1 MTAVTN
7 VVFDIGNV
15 LIRWDPK
22 LLYSRLFPDP
32 ALRDWFLSEV
42 CSPDWNLEMDRGRS
56 FAEGIA
62 EGIARHPEWAT
73 EIRAWDLRW
82 HEMVP
87 GAIEG
92 SVALLEA
99 LRAAGVATWA
109 ITNFS
114 SEKFA
119 ECLERFPFL
128 GGFRDT
134 VVSAHEK
141 LVKPDPAI
149 YRVLLERNRLDPAT
163 CLFVDDNP
171 DNVLGARAVGMK
183 AVAFTSPERFADD
196 LATHG
201 LTVA

>member
-22 LLYSRLFPDP
+22 LLYSRLIPDT
-32 ALRDWFLSEV
+32 AERDWFLTEV
-42 CSPDWNLEMDRGRS
+42 CSSDWNLEMDRGLP
-56 FAEGIA
+56 FAQSIA
-62 EGIARHPEWAT
+62 ERTARHPEWAS
-73 EIRAWDLRW
+73 EIRAWDLHW

-87 GAIEG
+87 GAIDG
-92 SVALLEA
+92 TVAILEA
-99 LRAAGVATWA
+99 LREAGVPTWA

-114 SEKFA
+114 TEKFA

-128 GGFRDT
+128 RGFRDT

-149 YRVLLERNRLDPAT
+149 YRILLDRNDLDPAT

-171 DNVLGARAVGMK
+171 DNVVGARSVGMK
-183 AVAFTSPERFADD
+183 AVAFTSPARFAAD
-196 LATHG
+196 LAAHG
-201 LTVA
+201 IAVE

>member
-1 MTAVTN
+1 MSSVVN

-15 LIRWDPK
+15 LIRWDPDR
-22 LLYSRLFPDP
+22 LYARLFPD
-32 ALRDWFLSEV
+32 AAERRWFLSEI
-42 CSPDWNLEMDRGRS
+42 CSPDWNLEMDRGLP

-62 EGIARHPEWAT
+62 ARVARHPEWAR
-73 EIRAWDLRW
+73 EIRAWDECW

-92 SVALLEA
+92 SVAILEH
-99 LRAAGVATWA
+99 LRKKGVPTFS

-114 SEKFA
+114 AEKYA

-134 VVSAHEK
+134 VVSAHER

-149 YRVLLERNRLDPAT
+149 YRVLVERNRLDPAT
-163 CLFVDDNP
+163 CLFVDDVP
-171 DNVLGARAVGMK
+171 ENVLGARAVGMK
-183 AVAFTSPERFADD
+183 AVQFTSPERFAAD
-196 LATHG
+196 LLAHG
-201 LTVA
+201 VTVD